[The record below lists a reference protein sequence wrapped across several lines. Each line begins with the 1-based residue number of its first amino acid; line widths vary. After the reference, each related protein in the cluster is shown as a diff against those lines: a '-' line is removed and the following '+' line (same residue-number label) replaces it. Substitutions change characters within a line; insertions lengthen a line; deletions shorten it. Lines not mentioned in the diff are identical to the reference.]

1 MESFKKA
8 AFSTMQATFHDVN
21 QDRGLVVSPFQLHG
35 VASGDDNFIIG
46 VFDGHGEGGEQMAE
60 FAANNLSTMIS
71 SGLNQQPRPWD
82 VLKVTDV
89 LTSTFRRIHEEG
101 PNLQQAGSTA
111 SIAVRLGNML
121 YLANAGDSTT
131 FLATY
136 DDSNKRAEVIL
147 QTVPHKPNDPEERA
161 RIEQHGGVVQNPP
174 GPGRSAT
181 VVIDGNLLAM
191 SRSLGDRDASSS
203 GVIPDPTVL
212 YIDLSPLEGQNL
224 FVVSATDGLLDVI
237 SVPNVAK
244 AVGWSSFASGN
255 KSTLRE
261 VCAKLINRARDIWY
275 RDYDY
280 GPGDDVTVAVRIL

>member
-1 MESFKKA
+1 
-8 AFSTMQATFHDVN
+8 
-21 QDRGLVVSPFQLHG
+21 
-35 VASGDDNFIIG
+35 
-46 VFDGHGEGGEQMAE
+46 
-60 FAANNLSTMIS
+60 
-71 SGLNQQPRPWD
+71 
-82 VLKVTDV
+82 
-89 LTSTFRRIHEEG
+89 
-101 PNLQQAGSTA
+101 
-111 SIAVRLGNML
+111 
-121 YLANAGDSTT
+121 
-131 FLATY
+131 
-136 DDSNKRAEVIL
+136 
-147 QTVPHKPNDPEERA
+147 VPHKPNDPEERA

-261 VCAKLINRARDIWY
+261 ECAKLINRARDIWY